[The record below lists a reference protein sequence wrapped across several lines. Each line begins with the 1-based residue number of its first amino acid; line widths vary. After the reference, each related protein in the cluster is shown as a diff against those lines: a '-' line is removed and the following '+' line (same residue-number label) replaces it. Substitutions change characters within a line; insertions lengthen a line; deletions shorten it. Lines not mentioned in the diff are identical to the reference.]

1 MGKHVNVEWGI
12 PKIPISMTNNE
23 IFTAAKNNK
32 ALSGEI
38 FMVMVVN
45 HHFKHMQ
52 IPSRPAQVHLIS

>member
-23 IFTAAKNNK
+23 IFTATKNKK

-38 FMVMVVN
+38 FMVMN
-45 HHFKHMQ
+45 GGKPPF
-52 IPSRPAQVHLIS
+52 